1 MTDLIEK
8 NHESRLSVF
17 SLSLS
22 LACQLN
28 MRLESLDPVFCDCL
42 DRIYFAETENLL
54 LKLL

>member
-28 MRLESLDPVFCDCL
+28 MRLESLDPVFCDSKSGVL
-42 DRIYFAETENLL
+42 RFFGQAF
-54 LKLL
+54 